1 MNSYDAGDPIRLIG
15 TFQNV
20 GGTLTDP
27 TLVFLH
33 IAPPPQRGLSLG
45 TLGYTY
51 AQGSVQQAA
60 TGSFYYDINPLPSGT
75 PGVWTYTYVGTG
87 ALNAAFVGQFF
98 VRQMPGE

>member
-27 TLVFLH
+27 TQVFLH
-33 IAPPPQRGLSLG
+33 LTLPPVGGVQPGSVQY
-45 TLGYTY
+45 TL
-51 AQGSVQQAA
+51 AQGSVIQAS
-60 TGSFYYDINPLPSGT
+60 TGSFYYDLNPLPSGT

-87 ALNAAFVGQFF
+87 SLNAAFVGQFF